1 MIKRK
6 RVAIYAR
13 VSTDKK
19 GQDPEN
25 QLQQLRTWCGRMDYE
40 VVREYVEH
48 ESGGKGADQRP
59 QCARLFTDAAKRE
72 FDMVLVWA
80 LDRFSRNGLTSTVVD
95 LQRLSSHG
103 VGFHSYS
110 EPHLST
116 DNELVRDVLLAVLAS
131 LAKLE
136 RQKISERT
144 KAGLER
150 ARARG
155 KRLGRA
161 PFSAYNRAK
170 LRMALDTGKPW
181 HAVSM
186 TTGIPYSTVKKHA
199 RALGYSPPERHDSP
213 AR

>member
-1 MIKRK
+1 MNGK

-25 QLQQLRTWCGRMDYE
+25 QLQQLRTWCERMDYE

-48 ESGGKGADQRP
+48 ESGAKGADRRP
-59 QCARLFTDAAKRE
+59 QYARLFVEAARRE

-95 LQRLSSHG
+95 LERLGSHG

-161 PFSAYNRAK
+161 PFSALNQKK
-170 LRMALDTGKPW
+170 LRMALDTGKSW
-181 HAVSM
+181 HAVSIA
-186 TTGIPYSTVKKHA
+186 TGIAYSTVKKHA
-199 RALGYSPPERHDSP
+199 RALGYSPPERHRASLS
-213 AR
+213 

>member
-1 MIKRK
+1 
-6 RVAIYAR
+6 
-13 VSTDKK
+13 
-19 GQDPEN
+19 
-25 QLQQLRTWCGRMDYE
+25 MDYE
-40 VVREYVEH
+40 VAREYVEH

-95 LQRLSSHG
+95 LQRLRSHG

-161 PFSAYNRAK
+161 PFNAYNREK
-170 LRMALDTGKPW
+170 LRIALETGKPW
-181 HAVSM
+181 HAVSVA
-186 TTGIPYSTVKKHA
+186 TGIPYSTVKKHA
-199 RALGYSPPERHDSP
+199 RALGYSPPERHESP

>member
-1 MIKRK
+1 MATASPT

-13 VSTDKK
+13 VSTDNK
-19 GQDPEN
+19 GQDPES
-25 QLQQLRTWCGRMDYE
+25 QLIQLRAWCAHKGCI
-40 VVREYVEH
+40 VVDEYVDR

-59 QCARLFTDAAKRE
+59 QLSRLFADAALAK

-80 LDRFSRNGLTSTVVD
+80 LDRFSRKGMASTVVD
-95 LQRLSSHG
+95 LQKLSSHG

-110 EPHLST
+110 EEHLST
-116 DNELVRDVLLAVLAS
+116 DNEVVRNVLLAVLAS

-150 ARARG
+150 ARAKG

-161 PFSAYNRAK
+161 PFSRTQREK
-170 LRMALDTGKPW
+170 LQSALETGANW
-181 HAVSM
+181 HRVSRS
-186 TTGIPYSTVKKHA
+186 TGIPYSTVKKHA
-199 RALGYSPPERHDSP
+199 RALGYEPPGRGPD
-213 AR
+213 

>member
-1 MIKRK
+1 MKQK

-13 VSTDKK
+13 VSTEKK

-25 QLQQLRTWCGRMDYE
+25 QLQQLRSWCDRMGYE

-48 ESGGKGADQRP
+48 ESGARGADRRP
-59 QCARLFTDAAKRE
+59 EYAQMFVAAARRE

-95 LQRLSSHG
+95 LKRLSSHG

-116 DNELVRDVLLAVLAS
+116 DNELVRDVLLALLAS

-136 RQKISERT
+136 RQKIGERT

-150 ARARG
+150 AMAKG

-161 PFSAYNRAK
+161 PFSALSQEK
-170 LRMALDTGKPW
+170 LRMALDSGKSW
-181 HAVSM
+181 HAVSIA
-186 TTGIPYSTVKKHA
+186 TGIPYSTVKKHA
-199 RALGYSPPERHDSP
+199 RALGYSPPERRRAS
-213 AR
+213 AS

>member
-1 MIKRK
+1 MSSSGQFREILPSAGLTVRNQADIENRQFNAPKTA
-6 RVAIYAR
+6 VFLPGLAR
-13 VSTDKK
+13 
-19 GQDPEN
+19 E
-25 QLQQLRTWCGRMDYE
+25 
-40 VVREYVEH
+40 
-48 ESGGKGADQRP
+48 GGKRP
-59 QCARLFTDAAKRE
+59 GFTDTTEEYRDTRTGWLGARPLQPKRLDVDGCRPAAPQLAR
-72 FDMVLVWA
+72 
-80 LDRFSRNGLTSTVVD
+80 
-95 LQRLSSHG
+95 

-161 PFSAYNRAK
+161 PFSARDRER
-170 LRMALDTGKPW
+170 LRMVLDAGRTWYAASG
-181 HAVSM
+181 A
-186 TTGIPYSTVKKHA
+186 TGIPYSTVKKHA
-199 RALGYSPPERHDSP
+199 RALGYSPPARHRASVG
-213 AR
+213 